1 MATGTRWKVNAN
13 AKTTTK
19 ARIRSV
25 ADTSGGSS
33 TVLYETTN
41 GASLYLISETVGADN
56 YYWYYCSNN
65 DLSSKP
71 KGYIRCDLIS
81 GTKESGGSTGGGTGG
96 SGTGVN
102 TASWADVVAGRAV
115 YKKESSGSAVCAGVK
130 TLQQYLKKI
139 GYGANNVGTIV
150 EDGNFGAITENAVK
164 AFQKE
169 MGYSTSGQDGVV
181 GSQTAGALVAAQT
194 DSRFTNSNYF
204 PLNATLHTY
213 TNYPYTQAS
222 LCARIICAEHGYTR
236 NSGDTDARH
245 GVAKV
250 LRNRVVNGGVT
261 LYDNTKT
268 RDWKNVIFGKN
279 GQYTTANSAL
289 AYRVARGT
297 SAFTEAIALANT
309 ITAGNTPTGAPKV
322 TNQIFQ
328 KGSSQDSATYQ
339 AKSSYCRYPTTGS
352 GYTFFY

>member
-1 MATGTRWKVNAN
+1 MATGTRWQTGTT
-13 AKTTTK
+13 AKTTTN

-25 ADTSGGSS
+25 ADSSASSS
-33 TVLYETTN
+33 TVLYQANTGTV
-41 GASLYLISETVGADN
+41 LYLISEVVGTDN
-56 YYWYYCSNN
+56 YYWYWCKHNT
-65 DLSSKP
+65 DTSKP
-71 KGYIRCDLIS
+71 QGYVRCDLIS
-81 GTKESGGSTGGGTGG
+81 GTKASGGTGGSTGG

-139 GYGANNVGTIV
+139 GYGANNVGAIV
-150 EDGNFGAITENAVK
+150 EDGNFGTITENAVK

-181 GSQTAGALVAAQT
+181 GSQTASALVAAQT

-268 RDWKNVIFGKN
+268 RDWKNVIFGKG

-309 ITAGNTPTGAPKV
+309 ITAGNAPTGAPKV
-322 TNQIFQ
+322 TNQLFQ
-328 KGSSQDSATYQ
+328 KGSSQDSATFQ

-352 GYTFFY
+352 SYTFFY